1 MSAKHPDHLVVGEQW
16 SDLRQ
21 YREMPEIDLERLY
34 AYRVGR
40 LREQMR
46 QRGIGLTALVNPIS
60 LRYAVE
66 YRTYALFQSH
76 IPTSRC
82 IVYVKTSLFY
92 YNSTWNILETG

>member
-46 QRGIGLTALVNPIS
+46 QRGIG
-60 LRYAVE
+60 
-66 YRTYALFQSH
+66 
-76 IPTSRC
+76 
-82 IVYVKTSLFY
+82 
-92 YNSTWNILETG
+92 